1 MKGAII
7 MTLKKQSIGDFRKL
21 DVYCKAILLNKKL
34 YGIIEKFPSYEKTNL
49 SDQLRRASVSVCGNL
64 AEGVGNFYY
73 GKQFDRLNS
82 AIGSLCE
89 CQCYLDIATM
99 LGYISQDEYRA
110 VDGDAKEV
118 LKMLIRLAKHIE
130 SAMSGE
136 AS

>member
-1 MKGAII
+1 

-21 DVYCKAILLNKKL
+21 DVYRKAILLNKKL
-34 YGIIEKFPSYEKTNL
+34 YRIIEKFPSYENTNL

-64 AEGVGNFYY
+64 AEGVGSFYY

-89 CQCYLDIATM
+89 CQCYLDIARM
-99 LGYISQDEYRA
+99 LDYISQDEYHA

-118 LKMLIRLAKHIE
+118 LKMLIGLAKHIE